1 MRIKVC
7 WVGKT
12 RSVPI
17 RSLISDYLARLGHL
31 APIEIIEVPDL
42 SKKRGLRGAPLLGA
56 ERLEIERILA
66 AGCRRIVL
74 DEQGSQFSSAGFAR
88 WLESSRRQGIREIAF
103 IIGGPEGVDDALL
116 QQAFLRLSLG
126 KMTWT
131 HEMARVLLL
140 EQIYRAYSILRNIPY
155 HK

>member
-12 RSVPI
+12 QNAPI

-31 APIEIIEVPDL
+31 APIEIVEVTDL
-42 SKKRGLRGAPLLGA
+42 SKRKGLRGEPLLAAEGA
-56 ERLEIERILA
+56 EIERALSSD
-66 AGCRRIVL
+66 CRRVLL
-74 DEQGSQFSSAGFAR
+74 DERGTQYSSLEFAR
-88 WLESSRRQGIREIAF
+88 WLEAAQLQGTRELALIL
-103 IIGGPEGVDDALL
+103 GGPEGVDERIRERAHY
-116 QQAFLRLSLG
+116 RLSLG

-140 EQIYRAYSILRNIPY
+140 EQVYRAFCIQRNIPY